1 LRRIGFR
8 RPKTDKKYGM
18 VAISEEF
25 SMVAV
30 DILHER
36 QAGCYDFGGIGI
48 IIIHNSSLRL
58 LPFEKIFDCI
68 IPRETPQLVIWWE
81 EAKPDT
87 SLLATDPSPSP
98 LNIYAIMV
106 KL

>member
-1 LRRIGFR
+1 MSIKILRRIGFR

-36 QAGCYDFGGIGI
+36 QAGCYDFGGYWYNYYSQFEPSI
-48 IIIHNSSLRL
+48 IA
-58 LPFEKIFDCI
+58 F
-68 IPRETPQLVIWWE
+68 
-81 EAKPDT
+81 
-87 SLLATDPSPSP
+87 
-98 LNIYAIMV
+98 
-106 KL
+106 